1 MTIASRSSAPLVTRR
16 AQARLGIALVIPV
29 MVMTVLF
36 FLFPMANALYYSVV
50 DFNGVNQNPPFI
62 GLDNFTKMFTDSKM
76 WHALGNNVIW
86 IIVGTISPM
95 VIGILVAMLLW
106 SVRRGSVI
114 YRVIF
119 FLPYV
124 LPGVAI
130 GIVWGWIYDPV
141 NGLLNQALK
150 SIGLGFLATGWLGEP
165 NIALYAVLV
174 TAIWAG
180 TGFAIVI
187 FLSALR
193 NVDVELVDA
202 ARIDGANSAQ
212 RLWYIVLPQI
222 MPVFLMVLTLT
233 LVGGFSVFDII
244 FIMTGG
250 GPAEATDVLGTLA
263 YSQAF
268 QLSEIGYGT
277 TIALFITI
285 LSVPIAVLLNR
296 LQRKLSLQGT
306 GA

>member
-1 MTIASRSSAPLVTRR
+1 
-16 AQARLGIALVIPV
+16 
-29 MVMTVLF
+29 
-36 FLFPMANALYYSVV
+36 
-50 DFNGVNQNPPFI
+50 
-62 GLDNFTKMFTDSKM
+62 
-76 WHALGNNVIW
+76 
-86 IIVGTISPM
+86 
-95 VIGILVAMLLW
+95 
-106 SVRRGSVI
+106 
-114 YRVIF
+114 
-119 FLPYV
+119 
-124 LPGVAI
+124 
-130 GIVWGWIYDPV
+130 
-141 NGLLNQALK
+141 
-150 SIGLGFLATGWLGEP
+150 
-165 NIALYAVLV
+165 VLV